1 MLVSKNLIHILLTRT
16 YKRNIDELKRTVEDV
31 CARANSEEETTDQ
44 LYIRM
49 YQLPD
54 SILMD
59 LGEQDYMEEQVEYV
73 DISSFKRNEE
83 SRKLLELFETIL
95 NRVPKDESTS
105 MISYV
110 KELNGVLTQYCSAIA
125 YNEKYTNQQ
134 ILALEHTIR
143 NILNRVLTT
152 YNVSIPYHCSP

>member
-1 MLVSKNLIHILLTRT
+1 
-16 YKRNIDELKRTVEDV
+16 
-31 CARANSEEETTDQ
+31 
-44 LYIRM
+44 
-49 YQLPD
+49 
-54 SILMD
+54 MD

-73 DISSFKRNEE
+73 DISSYKRNEE

-152 YNVSIPYHCSP
+152 YNVSIPYH